1 MTAAWGAFSVRSADG
16 SAPSGAALRY
26 HELHR
31 LGEASWWRAIFGIVL
46 ALAAFVVVQT
56 VLFGVCESFG
66 DVSVDPLTPTGL
78 FFLGVTWAAAVPTA
92 VLVTRFVQDVGAGW
106 VVSVVGRVRWRW
118 LFVCLGLAAIAIAV
132 TFVVSLALPEQGG
145 ADVEGSINAVTGQWV
160 AFALILVFLIPLQAA
175 GEEFAFRGY
184 LTQTVG
190 GVFRGRLGTSLALL
204 VPATVFALAHGAQTL
219 PVFLDRLAFGLVA
232 GALVIVTG
240 GLEAG
245 IAMHVVNN
253 WVSFGV
259 ALLFGDMASA
269 ATPTVDTWW
278 LLPATLVQSLGYL
291 GLVVLVARRRGVRT
305 ATEPGV
311 LERPRPRV

>member
-1 MTAAWGAFSVRSADG
+1 VRSADKA
-16 SAPSGAALRY
+16 APGGRALRY
-26 HELHR
+26 PELHR
-31 LGEASWWRAIFGIVL
+31 LGEAGWLRSVSGILL
-46 ALAAFVVVQT
+46 AVVAFVVVQT
-56 VLFGVCESFG
+56 VLLGVCESFG
-66 DVSVDPLTPTGL
+66 EVSFDPLTPTGL
-78 FFLGVTWAAAVPTA
+78 FFLGMTWAAAVPTA
-92 VLVTRFVQDVGAGW
+92 LLVTRSVHDVGPGW

-118 LFVCLGLAAIAIAV
+118 LFVCLGLATIAIAV
-132 TFVVSLALPEQGG
+132 TLVVSLSLPEQGG
-145 ADVEGSINAVTGQWV
+145 ADVEGSANAVTRQWV
-160 AFALILVFLIPLQAA
+160 AFALIIVLLIPLQAA

-184 LTQTVG
+184 LTQAVG
-190 GVFRGRLGTSLALL
+190 GVFRGRLGTVLALV
-204 VPATVFALAHGAQTL
+204 VPASVFALAHGAQSP
-219 PVFLDRLAFGLVA
+219 PVFLDRFAFGLVA
-232 GALVIVTG
+232 GVLVILTG

-291 GLVVLVARRRGVRT
+291 GLVLLVARRRGVET
-305 ATEPGV
+305 ATEAGV